1 VHHCSNCSCRFGESI
16 GGGLIVAQFAWPS
29 QWVILIGAFLA
40 TLGAGL
46 QSLTSAPRLLHAV
59 ASDEIVPFLR
69 FFSVASSNGEPRRAL
84 ILTACITECGILLGN
99 LDLIAP
105 IITMY
110 VPYHL
115 LKPALSHWL
124 IGPKVSLNKGLV
136 VVYSLVVYRFL
147 LMCYTFVNVATLLQ
161 TLMKAPSWRPR
172 FRFYHW

>member
-1 VHHCSNCSCRFGESI
+1 MLARVCKRFGESI

-29 QWVILIGAFLA
+29 QWVILIGSFLA

-59 ASDEIVPFLR
+59 ASDNIIPFLR
-69 FFSVASSNGEPRRAL
+69 FFSVATANGEPRRAL

-110 VPYHL
+110 VLVLY
-115 LKPALSHWL
+115 LS
-124 IGPKVSLNKGLV
+124 KFYQNLV
-136 VVYSLVVYRFL
+136 RIMF
-147 LMCYTFVNVATLLQ
+147 TT
-161 TLMKAPSWRPR
+161 
-172 FRFYHW
+172 